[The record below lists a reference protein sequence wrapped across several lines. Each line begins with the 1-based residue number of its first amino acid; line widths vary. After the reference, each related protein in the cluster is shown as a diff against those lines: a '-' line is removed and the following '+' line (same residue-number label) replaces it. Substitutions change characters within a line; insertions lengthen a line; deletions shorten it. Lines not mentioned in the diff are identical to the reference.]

1 VRELGRRLNTV
12 PDKELLAS
20 LADTVASSLRLPYVA
35 IEGADGGP
43 LAACGTPGETVERWP
58 MSAEQGPAGFLVA
71 APRRGEDAFDERDRE
86 LLGDIAGQIGVA
98 VYAVGLTAELLRSRQ
113 HLVTAREEE
122 RRRLRR
128 DLHDGLG
135 PVLTA
140 VGLTLDAARTTVRS
154 NPPTAERHIV
164 EAKEATAQALTDLR
178 RLVHGL
184 RPPVLDDLGLV
195 PALRAQADRLAAG
208 SVLTVT
214 IDAGEI
220 PDLPAAVE
228 VAAFRIA
235 VEAVTN
241 ARRHSD
247 ASACHVRLAASDGA
261 LTICVRDNGNTAAPW
276 APGVGLTAMRE
287 RAEELGGTMRAGPEP
302 AGGASVNARLPLPSA
317 SVAS

>member
-1 VRELGRRLNTV
+1 LRELGRRFNTV
-12 PDKELLAS
+12 SNDDLLAS
-20 LADTVASSLRLPYVA
+20 LVEAVASSLRLPYVA
-35 IEGADGGP
+35 IEHVDGSP
-43 LAACGTPGETVERWP
+43 LAEWGTPGQSAQRWP
-58 MSAEQGPAGFLVA
+58 LASEQKAAGFLVV
-71 APRRGEDAFDERDRE
+71 APRTGEDAFDERDRE
-86 LLGDIAGQIGVA
+86 LLGDIAEQIGVA
-98 VYAVGLTAELLRSRQ
+98 VHAVGLTAELLRSRQ
-113 HLVTAREEE
+113 RLVSAREEE

-154 NPPTAERHIV
+154 DPSTAERHIA
-164 EAKEATAQALTDLR
+164 EAKEATTHALTDLR

-195 PALRAQADRLAAG
+195 PALRAQAARLSAA
-208 SVLTVT
+208 SALTVL

-247 ASACHVRLAASDGA
+247 ASTCHVRLTAADGA
-261 LTICVRDNGNTAAPW
+261 LTICVHDNGTATVPW
-276 APGVGLTAMRE
+276 TPGVGLTAMRE
-287 RAEELGGTMRAGPEP
+287 RAEELGGTMCAGPAS
-302 AGGASVNARLPLPSA
+302 AGGATVAATLPLPAGSA
-317 SVAS
+317 R